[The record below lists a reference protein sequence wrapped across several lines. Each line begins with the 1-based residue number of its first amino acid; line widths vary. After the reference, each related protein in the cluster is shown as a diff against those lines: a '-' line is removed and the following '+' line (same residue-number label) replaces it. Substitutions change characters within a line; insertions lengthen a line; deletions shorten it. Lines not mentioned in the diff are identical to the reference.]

1 MAEPLSR
8 PEVRITLAG
17 VALALFMGSLDQ
29 TIVATA
35 LPKIARDLG
44 GLSGYSGVVTA
55 YLIAS
60 TAVMPIVGKLGD
72 VYGRKPFL
80 VGGMLWFTLASAL
93 CGAAHSMGELIAFR
107 ALQGLGAGVMMST
120 ASTTI
125 ADLFSPAQRG
135 KVIGLIIPL
144 TSVSS
149 VLGPLVGGWLTD
161 GPGWPFIFF
170 VNLPLGLL
178 GAGFLARFAPPIRHQ
193 EVKDFKIDYA
203 GVAALVA
210 SVVPLL
216 LALNGIDQDHP
227 WFSPPILGMAA
238 LGLGLGAVFA
248 WVEHKAA
255 HPILPPELFG
265 YSIVVIS
272 QLSAA
277 LVTAGALGIAFFVP
291 LFVQGVWGES
301 ARSSGATLLWFSFTM
316 VAGISVTAPLVSRL
330 GRYKA
335 FGIVGPLVAA
345 LGGIFLA
352 RLGPLSNHTWLKL
365 DLAVMGL
372 GLAACAA
379 IYNLASQN
387 AVPLSLLGSA
397 TSMINFMRAIGA
409 SLGVALFG
417 SILNAREPRDGL
429 APALGAIFTVIPCL
443 FGLVALMALFLK
455 EKPLRKTNRGEGTV
469 SDEGK

>member
-1 MAEPLSR
+1 VESPLSR
-8 PEVRITLAG
+8 RDIGITLAG

-44 GLSGYSGVVTA
+44 GLSGYSGVITA

-93 CGAAHSMGELIAFR
+93 CGAAHSMGELITFR

-120 ASTTI
+120 ASTTV

-135 KVIGLIIPL
+135 KVIGIIVPL

-149 VLGPLVGGWLTD
+149 VLGPLVGGFLTD
-161 GPGWPFIFF
+161 GPGWPTIFF

-178 GAGFLARFAPPIRHQ
+178 GAGFLLKFAPHIQHKA
-193 EVKDFKIDYA
+193 VKDFKIDYA
-203 GVAALVA
+203 GVAALIA

-216 LALNGIDQDHP
+216 LALNGIDKDHP
-227 WFSPPILGMAA
+227 WFSLPV
-238 LGLGLGAVFA
+238 LGLGLLGLALGVVFVFVERKAV
-248 WVEHKAA
+248 
-255 HPILPPELFG
+255 HPILPPELFN

-291 LFVQGVWGES
+291 LFVQGVWGAD
-301 ARSSGATLLWFSFTM
+301 ARASGETLLWFSFTT
-316 VAGISVTAPLVSRL
+316 VFGISITAPLISRL
-330 GRYKA
+330 GRYKV

-345 LGGIFLA
+345 VGGIFLA
-352 RLGPLSNHTWLKL
+352 QLGPHSSHGLLKV
-365 DLAVMGL
+365 DLAVIGL

-387 AVPLSLLGSA
+387 AVPLHLLGSA
-397 TSMINFMRAIGA
+397 TSMINFMRAIGS

-417 SILNAREPRDGL
+417 SILNAREPVEGL
-429 APALGAIFTVIPCL
+429 ASALSSIFTVIPCL
-443 FGLVALMALFLK
+443 FGIVAVMALFLN
-455 EKPLRKTNRGEGTV
+455 EIPLRKTNAAEV
-469 SDEGK
+469 KSDET

>member
-1 MAEPLSR
+1 MGEPLSR
-8 PEVRITLAG
+8 GEVRVTLAG

-35 LPKIARDLG
+35 LPKIAKDLG
-44 GLSGYSGVVTA
+44 GFSGYSAVVTA

-93 CGAAHSMGELIAFR
+93 CGAAHSMGGLIVFR

-125 ADLFSPAQRG
+125 ADLFSPTQRG
-135 KVIGLIIPL
+135 KVIGMIIPL

-149 VLGPLVGGWLTD
+149 VLGPLVGGYLTD
-161 GPGWPFIFF
+161 GPGWPYIFF

-178 GAGFLARFAPPIRHQ
+178 GAGFLIKFAPHIRHK
-193 EVKDFKIDYA
+193 EVKDFKIDYL
-203 GVAALVA
+203 GVAFLIA

-216 LALNGIDQDHP
+216 LALNGIDKDHP
-227 WFSPPILGMAA
+227 WFSLPILGMASLGLA
-238 LGLGLGAVFA
+238 LGVVFM
-248 WVEHKAA
+248 WVERKAA
-255 HPILPPELFG
+255 HPILPPELFN

-272 QLSAA
+272 QFSAA

-291 LFVQGVWGES
+291 LFVQGVWGAD
-301 ARSSGATLLWFSFTM
+301 ARTSGETLLWFSFTT
-316 VAGISVTAPLVSRL
+316 VFGVSITAPLVSRL

-345 LGGIFLA
+345 VGGIFLEI
-352 RLGPLSNHTWLKL
+352 G
-365 DLAVMGL
+365 
-372 GLAACAA
+372 
-379 IYNLASQN
+379 
-387 AVPLSLLGSA
+387 
-397 TSMINFMRAIGA
+397 RAH
-409 SLGVALFG
+409 V
-417 SILNAREPRDGL
+417 
-429 APALGAIFTVIPCL
+429 
-443 FGLVALMALFLK
+443 
-455 EKPLRKTNRGEGTV
+455 
-469 SDEGK
+469 